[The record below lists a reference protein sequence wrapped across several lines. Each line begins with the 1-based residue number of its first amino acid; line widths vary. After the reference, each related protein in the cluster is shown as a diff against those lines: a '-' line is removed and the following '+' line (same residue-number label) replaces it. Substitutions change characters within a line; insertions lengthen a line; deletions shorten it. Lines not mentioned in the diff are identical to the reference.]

1 MRFQDLV
8 PIQLNV
14 IESSTVYQDGQPRP
28 KQYDWQIDWDRLQ
41 QLILDN
47 SERLDEVKA
56 GIAEDWVRTHGTIWD
71 RTRGF
76 YRHPN
81 DSYDYDDTVFWGYSS
96 WGTPAISVIFADESE
111 ASYQL
116 YKEGMD
122 YNYHY
127 LGKQ

>member
-8 PIQLNV
+8 PIELNV
-14 IESSTVYQDGQPRP
+14 IETSTVYQAGKPRP
-28 KQYDWQIDWDRLQ
+28 KQHDWQIDWERLR

-47 SERLDEVKA
+47 DERIDEVKA
-56 GIAEDWVRTHGTIWD
+56 GIAEDWVRTHGTVWD
-71 RTRGF
+71 RFRGF
-76 YRHPN
+76 YRRPN

-96 WGTPAISVIFADESE
+96 WGTPAIAVIFADETE

-122 YNYHY
+122 YNFHY
-127 LGKQ
+127 LGK